1 LTVTDLE
8 PFQRACPG
16 TVDAET
22 LYFQVVNQARSHQVR
37 LKVHEVLATF
47 GKGNEAF
54 ALDVGWVGRVLFV
67 VVNDTVATE
76 GVTAGV
82 QSDGVDHQLR
92 TYFAEEVPGEL
103 FIFSSELAP
112 EALFRN
118 RS

>member
-1 LTVTDLE
+1 MTVTDLE

-82 QSDGVDHQLR
+82 QSDGVNHELR
-92 TYFAEEVPGEL
+92 TYFAEEVAGEL